1 MGWPS
6 WRTRST
12 SWRPSLLAPRLA
24 PERPPRLTSELS
36 ASARSWSSP
45 PARTRR
51 TRTGRPTWP
60 PSCSPRSRSTS
71 SRSRRPRRS
80 PPSTWPS
87 SGRPSRRW
95 RSAPS
100 LPPSFKPCQI
110 RAQDD
115 QLKLEE
121 NLPSWKLHLNPICE
135 DPEVGQKLSELLL
148 CFPKTLHVT
157 LNLFLKSY
165 LVLRNPNFCFV
176 TYNKYQSLK

>member
-1 MGWPS
+1 MG
-6 WRTRST
+6 
-12 SWRPSLLAPRLA
+12 
-24 PERPPRLTSELS
+24 
-36 ASARSWSSP
+36 
-45 PARTRR
+45 
-51 TRTGRPTWP
+51 
-60 PSCSPRSRSTS
+60 STS

-87 SGRPSRRW
+87 SGRPSRSWRRS

-148 CFPKTLHVT
+148 CFPKTLHVI
-157 LNLFLKSY
+157 LNIFLKSY
-165 LVLRNPNFCFV
+165 LVPGTLISVSSP
-176 TYNKYQSLK
+176 TI